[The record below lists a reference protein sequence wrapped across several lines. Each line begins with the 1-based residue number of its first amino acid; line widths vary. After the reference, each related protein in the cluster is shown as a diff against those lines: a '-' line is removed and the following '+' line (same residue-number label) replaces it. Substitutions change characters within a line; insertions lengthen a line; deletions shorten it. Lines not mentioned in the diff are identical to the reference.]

1 MPGTPHAFASH
12 LEQAGNEISKPKI
25 ENAERPDAPSTDKLW
40 GDLKNLLDEK
50 RSPAKVENPDGVDD
64 NAPLRKTETELPDF
78 EKEFDIGELIKAAV
92 EACQDG
98 ESDNNDT
105 TELQSPERTK
115 ENGEYYSDY
124 KDRIAQTPR
133 EVSERGEWTGERGES
148 KYIPSDPEIR
158 AILEQFGIDGIEYK
172 HGIPD
177 FSKCSA
183 CTVEIENMTAQRA
196 GPGGNFEQCDA
207 KCAEQWNKEAKDG
220 KTDWTP
226 RDVADWRRAN
236 GYSWHERN
244 DMKTCDLVPTA
255 INDYF
260 GHLGGVAECK
270 KRDAE
275 NDGGDF
281 DD

>member
-1 MPGTPHAFASH
+1 MPGTPHAFTSH
-12 LEQAGNEISKPKI
+12 LEQAGSEISKPKI

-50 RSPAKVENPDGVDD
+50 KSPVKIENADRLDADSLIRG
-64 NAPLRKTETELPDF
+64 TETALPDF
-78 EKEFDIGELIKAAV
+78 EKKFDIEDLIMAAV
-92 EACQDG
+92 EAYQDG
-98 ESDNNDT
+98 EGDSNNDSAESRSDVHT
-105 TELQSPERTK
+105 DESPFLSSYKERI
-115 ENGEYYSDY
+115 D
-124 KDRIAQTPR
+124 QTPR
-133 EVSERGEWTGERGES
+133 EGDRGEWTGERGES
-148 KYIPSDPEIR
+148 KYIPSSEEMKELLAR
-158 AILEQFGIDGIEYK
+158 FGLDGIEYK
-172 HGIPD
+172 DGVPD

-183 CTVEIENMTAQRA
+183 CTVEIDNMTEHRTE
-196 GPGGNFEQCDA
+196 PGGNFEQCDA

-226 RDVADWRRAN
+226 RDVANWRRAN

-255 INDYF
+255 VNDYF

-270 KRDAE
+270 KRDAQ